1 MSPAERMFGSEM
13 RGPWLS
19 ANFFAFTVGGALA
32 GGVLRFMG
40 QPYYG
45 SSISAIDAGFVQAG
59 SLGAAEA
66 IFGLVLG
73 TAQWLVLRRVL
84 RSAWWIPATC
94 VGFGVAGAIGGFMS
108 GGSVSTIGPA
118 QGPVPPIL
126 AVLVGHPLSFFV
138 LLGPQ
143 WLILRRK
150 VEVAVLWP
158 IVHLFGILAG
168 FGLGLAVVRS
178 VVVSLGW
185 LAPTDFPSWKSW
197 VLIGA
202 VGGLVYGVFT
212 WSVLSDFRPRLSGSI
227 ERQASGA

>member
-1 MSPAERMFGSEM
+1 MSPEERVFGSEL
-13 RGPWLS
+13 RRPWLL
-19 ANFFAFTVGGALA
+19 ANFVAFTVGGALA
-32 GGVLRFMG
+32 GGVLRSIG
-40 QPYYG
+40 EPYYG
-45 SSISAIDAGFVQAG
+45 SSISAIDAGLVQAS

-94 VGFGVAGAIGGFMS
+94 VGFGVAGAMGGFMS

-126 AVLVGHPLSFFV
+126 ALLVGHPISFFV

-150 VEVAVLWP
+150 VEYAVLWP
-158 IVHLFGILAG
+158 IVHLFGFLAA

-178 VVVSLGW
+178 VVVSVGW
-185 LAPTDFPSWKSW
+185 LAPTDFPSGKSW

-202 VGGLVYGVFT
+202 AGALVYGVFT
-212 WSVLSDFRPRLSGSI
+212 WSVLGDFRPRVARPI
-227 ERQASGA
+227 QRQAPTT